1 MIAGY
6 TDANALYAF
15 QSKGFGGGIGVITTS
30 FPLENQ
36 LFKTITKV
44 SQTLCS

>member
-6 TDANALYAF
+6 TDADALYAF
-15 QSKGFGGGIGVITTS
+15 KSKGFGGRIGVITTS

-36 LFKTITKV
+36 LFETITKV